1 MDSDSQIGGA
11 KPKLKLKSTSISK
24 NTASNK
30 NKKTDKIAEDLA
42 TSVGKTITKDNE
54 DKEDKKDK
62 DKILEQDKGKKEIK
76 GKAEKKGKEAIKVK
90 AEKKRKEEIKGKA
103 EKKGKEVKINK
114 VKKSKKKED
123 KSVDKFEDEKN
134 NIKIKTK
141 EKDKKKKTIKKKSKI
156 PNPKSSKEEIINLN
170 DSQLDSKEYDYHQI
184 IMNYDINN
192 NKSINVLTQYEIS
205 VIIGKRASQI
215 AMGALPLI
223 KVTSNMNHIDIA
235 EEELRQ
241 KKTPFIIKREIGERA
256 EYWKIEDLELSDVI

>member
-24 NTASNK
+24 KTASNK

-42 TSVGKTITKDNE
+42 TSVGKTITKDKE

-62 DKILEQDKGKKEIK
+62 DKILEKDKGKKEIK
-76 GKAEKKGKEAIKVK
+76 GKAEKKGK
-90 AEKKRKEEIKGKA
+90 G
-103 EKKGKEVKINK
+103 VKINK
-114 VKKSKKKED
+114 VKNSIKKED

-134 NIKIKTK
+134 NNKIKTK
-141 EKDKKKKTIKKKSKI
+141 EKEKKKKSIKKKSKI
-156 PNPKSSKEEIINLN
+156 TNPKSSKEEIINLN

-184 IMNYDINN
+184 IMNYDINK
-192 NKSINVLTQYEIS
+192 NKSVNILTQYEIS

-256 EYWKIEDLELSDVI
+256 EYWKIEDLELSDTI

>member
-24 NTASNK
+24 KTASNK

-42 TSVGKTITKDNE
+42 TSVGKTITKDKE

-62 DKILEQDKGKKEIK
+62 DKILEKDKGKKEIK
-76 GKAEKKGKEAIKVK
+76 GKAEKKGK
-90 AEKKRKEEIKGKA
+90 G
-103 EKKGKEVKINK
+103 VKINK
-114 VKKSKKKED
+114 VKNSIKKED

-141 EKDKKKKTIKKKSKI
+141 EKEKKKKSIKKKSKI
-156 PNPKSSKEEIINLN
+156 TNPKSSKEEIINLN

-184 IMNYDINN
+184 IMNYDINK
-192 NKSINVLTQYEIS
+192 NKSVNILTQYEIS

-256 EYWKIEDLELSDVI
+256 EYWKIEDLELSDTI